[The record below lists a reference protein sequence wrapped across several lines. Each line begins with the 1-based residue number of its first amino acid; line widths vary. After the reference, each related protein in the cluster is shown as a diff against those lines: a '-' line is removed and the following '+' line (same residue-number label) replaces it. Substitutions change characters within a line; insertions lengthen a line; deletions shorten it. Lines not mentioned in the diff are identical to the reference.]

1 MARFDS
7 LDAWL
12 NWQEQLHPRP
22 IDLGLERVAAVYR
35 QLDLDRKKTP
45 TVTVAGTNGKGSCI
59 AFLEAIYRA
68 QGYKVGAYTSP
79 HILRYN
85 ERIRIDGQPV
95 SDDAI
100 CQAFNRIDT
109 IRGETSLS
117 YFEFGT
123 LAALELFSAANV
135 DVRLLEVGLGGRLDA
150 VNIVDSDA
158 AVVTTIAIDHV
169 DWLGHTEE
177 AIGREKAGIFRGG
190 VPAII
195 GDPQPP
201 ESLLDVA
208 LEKNA
213 RLMQIGQAFNYC
225 KHQGGWDWYTA
236 ECRLQNLPEPVFKGE
251 HQFRN
256 ASAVLMA
263 VTALQEL
270 LPVDDAAIRFGL
282 QHAQLKGRF
291 QLVGCNRSGQFAALP
306 PSVGGGGDCAGQFPG
321 HSSPVGGVGDI
332 PVLLDV
338 GHNPQA
344 VQTLIDYLQEAFPAV
359 KIHAV
364 FAMMKDKDI
373 VGVLSIMRDHV
384 DAWYLAPL
392 KNPRAASEELLKNY
406 FQQLDI
412 EKVSGGFADF
422 SAAFNAARDNA
433 LPGELI
439 LVFGS
444 FFLVSEYLSKFA

>member
-1 MARFDS
+1 MVRFDS

-22 IDLGLERVAAVYR
+22 IDLGLERVAGVYR
-35 QLDLDRKKTP
+35 QLDPQPEKIP

-68 QGYKVGAYTSP
+68 AGYKVGAYTSP

-85 ERIRIDGQPV
+85 ERMRVDGQPV

-100 CQAFNRIDT
+100 CAAFSRIDKL
-109 IRGETSLS
+109 RGDTSLS

-123 LAALELFSAANV
+123 LAALDIFKAAEV

-150 VNIVDSDA
+150 VNIVDPDVA
-158 AVVTTIAIDHV
+158 LVTTIALDHV

-177 AIGREKAGIFRGG
+177 EIGKEKAGIFRDG

-195 GDPQPP
+195 GDFQPP
-201 ESLLDVA
+201 MSLVQTAKDKQALLLHLGQDFSYSKNPESW
-208 LEKNA
+208 NW
-213 RLMQIGQAFNYC
+213 QASDL
-225 KHQGGWDWYTA
+225 Q
-236 ECRLQNLPEPVFKGE
+236 LQNLPRPAFKGE
-251 HQFRN
+251 HQYRN
-256 ASAVLMA
+256 ASAVIMA
-263 VTALQEL
+263 VTALQSI
-270 LPVDDAAIRFGL
+270 LPVGEASIRQGL
-282 QHAQLKGRF
+282 QDAQLKGRF
-291 QLVGCNRSGQFAALP
+291 QLISG
-306 PSVGGGGDCAGQFPG
+306 DT
-321 HSSPVGGVGDI
+321 

-344 VQTLIDYLQEAFPAV
+344 VQTLIDYLLEAFPAV

-373 VGVLSIMRDHV
+373 AGVLSLMRERV
-384 DAWYLAPL
+384 AAWYLAPL
-392 KNPRAASEELLKNY
+392 KNPRAAGEELLNNY
-406 FQQLDI
+406 FQQQDI
-412 EKVSGGFADF
+412 ENVNGGFADF
-422 SAAFNAARDNA
+422 TAAFNAARQNA
-433 LPGELI
+433 LSGELI

-444 FFLVSEYLSKFA
+444 FFLVSEYLSNFA